1 MGIIHDKRVLIALLI
16 VAVEVEVSNGW
27 EITTVTGYSLK
38 HTKLNITILITGYY
52 IFSNFAEHFTKL

>member
-27 EITTVTGYSLK
+27 EITTVTSYSLK
-38 HTKLNITILITGYY
+38 HTKT
-52 IFSNFAEHFTKL
+52 